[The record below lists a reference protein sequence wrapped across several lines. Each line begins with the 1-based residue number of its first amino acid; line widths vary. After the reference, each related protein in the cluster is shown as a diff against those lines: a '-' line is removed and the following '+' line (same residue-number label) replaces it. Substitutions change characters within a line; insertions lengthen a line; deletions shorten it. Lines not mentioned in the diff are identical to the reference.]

1 MNEIANDIKR
11 FDDLTVHLDGKPI
24 YNIVYKSSFDDLA
37 DEIKRLGYDDR
48 KICIVSETNI
58 ASLYMDA
65 ILLCLEKCCKKVV
78 SFVFPEG
85 EASKNL
91 YVVKDLYE
99 KLILEHFDRKDV
111 LLALGGGVVGDLT
124 GYTAATYLRGI
135 DFIQIPTSLL
145 SQVDSSIGGKTGVD
159 FDSYKNMVGAFHMPR
174 LVYMNLSVL
183 NTLSERQFVSGMGEI
198 VKHGLIKDKEY
209 YQWIKDNR
217 ESIFNRDI
225 DTLTEMVRRSCII
238 KKNVVE
244 NDPTEKGERA
254 LLNFGHT
261 LGHAVEKYMDF
272 KLFHGECVFT
282 GCILAAIVSKNKGL
296 ISDAVLQDII
306 DTIGI
311 CFDYKEYAVPA
322 GADIGEI
329 IKFTKNDKKVVGDK
343 IKFILLRD
351 IGDAFIDMDVTG
363 QDMRLAFDE
372 YMGMI
377 TG

>member
-1 MNEIANDIKR
+1 MNDMVKFE
-11 FDDLTVHLDGKPI
+11 DLTVHLDGKPV
-24 YNIVYKSSFDDLA
+24 YNIVYKTSFEGLA
-37 DEIKRLGYDDR
+37 DEMKKLGYSDR
-48 KICIVSETNI
+48 KICIVSETNV

-65 ILLCLEKCCKKVV
+65 ILLSVEKCCKKAV

-99 KLILEHFDRKDV
+99 KLILEHFDRRDV
-111 LLALGGGVVGDLT
+111 LIALGGGVVGDLT

-159 FDSYKNMVGAFHMPR
+159 FDSYKNMVGAFHMPT

-183 NTLSERQFVSGMGEI
+183 NTLSDRQFVSGMGEI
-198 VKHGLIKDKEY
+198 VKHGLIKDNEY
-209 YQWIKDNR
+209 YRWIKENR
-217 ESIFNRDI
+217 ERIFNKDI
-225 DTLTEMVRRSCII
+225 EALAEMIRRSCII

-272 KLFHGECVFT
+272 KLFHGECVFI
-282 GCILAAIVSKNKGL
+282 GCMLAAIISKNKGL
-296 ISDAVLQDII
+296 INDETLSDII
-306 DTIGI
+306 DTIGS
-311 CFDYKEYAVPA
+311 CFDYKTYKIPENANIDA
-322 GADIGEI
+322 I
-329 IKFTKNDKKVVGDK
+329 IEFTKNDKKVVGDK
-343 IKFILLRD
+343 IKFILLKD
-351 IGDAFIDMDVTG
+351 IGNAFIDMDITVS
-363 QDMRLAFDE
+363 DMKSAISE
-372 YMGMI
+372 YMQLI
-377 TG
+377 NN